1 MCSMSYLHCETP
13 IEHLDEGRELRDDLE
28 DEVNGSVE
36 IKVTIR
42 HVTISM
48 TVRHIVISS
57 TDRHVMFSMRI

>member
-13 IEHLDEGRELRDDLE
+13 IEHLDEGSELRDDLE

-36 IKVTIR
+36 VKVTIR

-57 TDRHVMFSMRI
+57 TDRHVYLA